1 MMQQF
6 KQEYPEIKKESD
18 ANSEKDFEEI
28 NRGFRIINPNKVKQE
43 KPETTENQ
51 QSEADKSSLVPVPMD
66 IEEKE
71 PSVIEEVNTV
81 NLINESGDESTST
94 SSKRKSDDSN
104 DDVIE
109 LSDNS
114 VLEAPRRLSLVP
126 ALKRRKL
133 LERPIC
139 TPKKSPPNSYKSL
152 IKQNS
157 NFSLS
162 SYGTSSTSLV
172 PTTAKSKLIST
183 SSALNKSTIRRKSL
197 NFKSKGAFKTIRF
210 AAAKAKRRALNK
222 KLLKKQQQQQQSTV
236 DASHASEKSQLTNDE
251 NAEPLDEEEEEEDN
265 SSTEKSS
272 EDSVTNDVTSEEQ
285 NEEKSM
291 DGSSECSGKSNI
303 DLTIDRVAKGYFSE
317 SEVFSSL
324 NKHRKTKGQKK
335 FEAKLLVLCEKKKK
349 IKKKIENELKEKE
362 KLSQK
367 STQKKVVVA
376 GKKKVIR
383 VVVNK
388 SKDTRKKKKKVKK
401 VKKKIVETVK
411 EVLDESIVI
420 KKAGKSTKKS
430 KAKEPTIDVEVPTL
444 TEEKPKKQAKKL
456 KIEEVPST
464 HSTPKRK
471 APVKKAPK
479 KIEIETDDDMTIET
493 SVTKDEDT
501 SNNLLSSAPTT
512 TTTTVTQNVVEEIE
526 TTPVD
531 ATPPPTTTAAASVTK
546 PLLDETDVANNND
559 EYFEDNNHN
568 RYKPQEPLTLYKTPG
583 YGWTTALNKT
593 SNKRGKRGA
602 KYTKT
607 KKMRVTIPSDIM
619 IPKSTSIPRWSNG
632 WMWEGSPYQALVFL
646 NVS

>member
-222 KLLKKQQQQQQSTV
+222 KLLKKQQQSTA

-251 NAEPLDEEEEEEDN
+251 NAEPLDEEEEEDN

-501 SNNLLSSAPTT
+501 SNTLLSSAPTT

-531 ATPPPTTTAAASVTK
+531 ATPPPTTTAAASLTK

>member
-51 QSEADKSSLVPVPMD
+51 QSEADKSSLVPVQMD

-222 KLLKKQQQQQQSTV
+222 KLLKKQQQSTV

-430 KAKEPTIDVEVPTL
+430 KAKDPTIDVEVPTL

-501 SNNLLSSAPTT
+501 SNTLLSSAPTT

-531 ATPPPTTTAAASVTK
+531 ATPPPPPTTTAAASVTK

>member
-28 NRGFRIINPNKVKQE
+28 NHGFRIINPKVKQE
-43 KPETTENQ
+43 KPEMTENEKNQ
-51 QSEADKSSLVPVPMD
+51 QQKQLEADKSSLVPVPMD

-71 PSVIEEVNTV
+71 PVIEEVNTV

-197 NFKSKGAFKTIRF
+197 IFKSKGAFKTMRF
-210 AAAKAKRRALNK
+210 AAAKAKQRALNK
-222 KLLKKQQQQQQSTV
+222 RKKQQQQSTTSV
-236 DASHASEKSQLTNDE
+236 NVSHASEKSQLTNDE
-251 NAEPLDEEEEEEDN
+251 NAEPLDEEEDN

-272 EDSVTNDVTSEEQ
+272 EDSVTNDVTSEEH

-303 DLTIDRVAKGYFSE
+303 DITIDRVAKGYFSE
-317 SEVFSSL
+317 SDIFTSL

-335 FEAKLLVLCEKKKK
+335 FEAKLLVLCEKKK

-362 KLSQK
+362 KEKSQK
-367 STQKKVVVA
+367 SSQKKVVVA

-383 VVVNK
+383 VAVNK
-388 SKDTRKKKKKVKK
+388 SKDTRKKRKKKVSKI
-401 VKKKIVETVK
+401 KKKIVVETVK
-411 EVLDESIVI
+411 EVLEECSIV

-430 KAKEPTIDVEVPTL
+430 KAKEPSIDVEIPIP
-444 TEEKPKKQAKKL
+444 EEKSKKQTKKL

-501 SNNLLSSAPTT
+501 SNTLLSSAPTT
-512 TTTTVTQNVVEEIE
+512 MTIPAAPITTALITQNVVEEAE
-526 TTPVD
+526 TTPVV
-531 ATPPPTTTAAASVTK
+531 AAVTK

-593 SNKRGKRGA
+593 SNKRGKKA

>member
-18 ANSEKDFEEI
+18 VNSEKDFEEI
-28 NRGFRIINPNKVKQE
+28 NLGFRIINPNKVKQE

-51 QSEADKSSLVPVPMD
+51 KNQQQKQPEADKSSLVPVPMD

-71 PSVIEEVNTV
+71 PVIEEVNTV

-114 VLEAPRRLSLVP
+114 VLEAPPRRLSLVP

-162 SYGTSSTSLV
+162 SYGISSTSLV

-197 NFKSKGAFKTIRF
+197 IFKSQGAFKTLRF

-222 KLLKKQQQQQQSTV
+222 KKEKQQLTTV
-236 DASHASEKSQLTNDE
+236 DVSKKSQLTKNDE
-251 NAEPLDEEEEEEDN
+251 NAEPLDEEEEEEEH

-272 EDSVTNDVTSEEQ
+272 EESLTNDVTSEEHI
-285 NEEKSM
+285 EEKSM

-317 SEVFSSL
+317 SEIFSSL

-335 FEAKLLVLCEKKKK
+335 FEAKLLVLCEKKK
-349 IKKKIENELKEKE
+349 IENELKEK
-362 KLSQK
+362 KKSQK
-367 STQKKVVVA
+367 SNSMKKVVVA
-376 GKKKVIR
+376 SKKKVIR
-383 VVVNK
+383 ATVNK
-388 SKDTRKKKKKVKK
+388 SKESKKKRKKIQKI
-401 VKKKIVETVK
+401 KKKIVETVK
-411 EVLDESIVI
+411 EDVEECTAV
-420 KKAGKSTKKS
+420 KKAGKSAKKP
-430 KAKEPTIDVEVPTL
+430 KAKEPSVDVVIPTP
-444 TEEKPKKQAKKL
+444 EEKSKKQQAKKL
-456 KIEEVPST
+456 KVEEVSST

-471 APVKKAPK
+471 APVKKALK
-479 KIEIETDDDMTIET
+479 KIEIETDDDMTMET

-501 SNNLLSSAPTT
+501 SNTLLSSSPTT
-512 TTTTVTQNVVEEIE
+512 TLTTTTQNIVEEAE
-526 TTPVD
+526 LTPVVV
-531 ATPPPTTTAAASVTK
+531 AAVTK

-568 RYKPQEPLTLYKTPG
+568 RYKSQEPLTLYKTPG

-593 SNKRGKRGA
+593 SNKRGKKA

>member
-1 MMQQF
+1 MQQF

-222 KLLKKQQQQQQSTV
+222 KLLKKQQQSTV

-501 SNNLLSSAPTT
+501 SNTLLSSAPTT

>member
-222 KLLKKQQQQQQSTV
+222 KLLKKQQQSTV

-501 SNNLLSSAPTT
+501 SNTLLSSAPTT

>member
-222 KLLKKQQQQQQSTV
+222 KLLKKQQQSTA

-501 SNNLLSSAPTT
+501 SNTLLSSAPTT

-531 ATPPPTTTAAASVTK
+531 ATPPPTPTAAASVTK

>member
-1 MMQQF
+1 MQQF

-222 KLLKKQQQQQQSTV
+222 KLLKKQQQSTV

-501 SNNLLSSAPTT
+501 SNTLLSSAPTT

-531 ATPPPTTTAAASVTK
+531 ATPPPTTTTTAAASVTK

>member
-222 KLLKKQQQQQQSTV
+222 KLLKKQQQSTV

-251 NAEPLDEEEEEEDN
+251 NAEPLDEEEEEDN

-501 SNNLLSSAPTT
+501 SNTLLSSAPTT

>member
-222 KLLKKQQQQQQSTV
+222 KLLKKQQQSTV

-251 NAEPLDEEEEEEDN
+251 NAEPLDEEEEEDN

-430 KAKEPTIDVEVPTL
+430 KAKEPTIDVEIPTL

-501 SNNLLSSAPTT
+501 SNTLLSSAPTT